1 MPPFCEFVVT
11 LYRGNMGNLLSGT
24 MDSVP
29 IATRRMTP
37 RVLMNRSCFALF
49 MLLGLLCLAP
59 LSPLLANTEERPGVT
74 GAYASVE
81 TWAGPLEALGTR
93 RAAESVTLSATVT
106 DIIAEV
112 NTGVGVV
119 ARVVRVE
126 SHHAAEP

>member
-37 RVLMNRSCFALF
+37 RVLMNRSCFALL

-81 TWAGPLEALGTR
+81 TWADRLEALGTV
-93 RAAESVTLSATVT
+93 RAAERVTLASP
-106 DIIAEV
+106 
-112 NTGVGVV
+112 V
-119 ARVVRVE
+119 ADFL
-126 SHHAAEP
+126 P